1 MARSANKTSDQDPD
15 NPEPHLR
22 LTMSRP
28 ISSLLMALV
37 LGSVASQP
45 LSAAEAPAPA
55 LADPAHNPVI
65 WADVPDIAI
74 IRVGKTYYMSSTTM
88 HMSPGLPI
96 MTSTDLVNWRMAS
109 YAYETLADNDAL
121 ALRNGK
127 DAYGLGSWA
136 SSLRYHDGVFHASTF
151 SANTGRT
158 HIYTTRD
165 PEHRPWKEKSFE
177 PSLGDHS
184 LFFDDDGRVYM
195 VYGGGR
201 ITLVEL
207 KADLSGI
214 KPGGVN
220 KVIVENVNALF
231 GADQGG
237 LKGEGSQLFKVNGRY
252 YLFNIASPGSRWA
265 RSVIIHRADA
275 ITGPYEGRL
284 ALDDRGIAQGGLVDT
299 PEGKWYAY
307 LFKDN
312 GAVGR
317 IPYLVP
323 VTWKDGWPVL
333 GENGKVPMTL
343 DIPAGGQGV
352 SGASGIVSSDEF
364 DRRPGDPDLP
374 LAWQWNHNP
383 EPRDWSLTKRPGYL
397 SLVTSRIVSALPE
410 APNTLTQRTFGP
422 SSSATTCIEVSGMKD
437 GDWAGL
443 AAFQKRYGFVGV
455 KMSGGARSLVMVSA
469 DSDHPEEIASIPLS
483 GKTVYL
489 KVGTQFQPAPEVA
502 RFSYS
507 LDGTSWTAI
516 GRPSRLTY
524 TFPHFMGYRFALF
537 FYSTKTA
544 GGRVDFDYY
553 RIGQGDVSR

>member
-1 MARSANKTSDQDPD
+1 
-15 NPEPHLR
+15 
-22 LTMSRP
+22 MSRP

-37 LGSVASQP
+37 LGSAASQP
-45 LSAAEAPAPA
+45 LLAAEAPPPA
-55 LADPAHNPVI
+55 LADPAHNPLI

-165 PEHRPWKEKSFE
+165 PEHGPWKEKSFE
-177 PSLGDHS
+177 PAVGDHS

-201 ITLVEL
+201 ITLVEM

-284 ALDDRGIAQGGLVDT
+284 ALDDRGIAQGGLIDT
-299 PEGKWYAY
+299 PDGKWYAY

-352 SGASGIVSSDEF
+352 SGASGIVAADEF

-383 EPRDWSLTKRPGYL
+383 EPRDWSLIKRPGYL
-397 SLVTSRIVSALPE
+397 SLVTSRIVSALPQ

-422 SSSATTCIEVSGMKD
+422 RSSATTCIDVSGMKD
-437 GDWAGL
+437 GDWTGL

-483 GKTVYL
+483 GKTVHL
-489 KVGTQFQPAPEVA
+489 KVETQFQPAPEVA

-553 RIGQGDVSR
+553 RIGQGDGP